1 MSILKL
7 GFRYAQRLIKLKK
20 PAEVSLQTT
29 AAVKNTLAAPVS
41 KKVEP
46 LFCEKY
52 WAWAKENRL
61 VKNSSKTSVDL
72 HGELHSINHHFQI
85 SPYPE
90 HMDIPAGRANL
101 TPRQMI
107 TQTDLEFKGLTPT
120 EKTVTAFRAVGEK
133 PEFFSTYKLYEKAT
147 RVKPGDKF
155 RMSEYSYFSSDI
167 NYANVYLTNNKGILY
182 EIEFPEKSRISRIG
196 TFGANDELVTPRA
209 SEFLCTNVE
218 RIKNAEADYLLVKGK
233 YIQPKDILEE
243 LP

>member
-20 PAEVSLQTT
+20 PAEVSLQTAS
-29 AAVKNTLAAPVS
+29 AAKNTLAATVS
-41 KKVEP
+41 KKAEP

-52 WAWAKENRL
+52 WAWAKENSL
-61 VKNSSKTSVDL
+61 VRNGNKTSVDL
-72 HGELHSINHHFQI
+72 HGELSSINHHFHI

-90 HMDIPAGRANL
+90 HMDIPVGRANL

-107 TQTDLEFKGLTPT
+107 TQTDLEFKGLKPT
-120 EKTVTAFRAVGEK
+120 EKTVKAFRAVGEK
-133 PEFFSTYKLYEKAT
+133 PEFFSTYKLYKKAT

-167 NYANVYLTNNKGILY
+167 NYANVYLTNKKGILY

-218 RIKNAEADYLLVKGK
+218 RIKNADADYLLVKGK
-233 YIQPKDILEE
+233 YIQPKEILEE
-243 LP
+243 FP